1 LYQIVY
7 VVVATV
13 RVLLVA
19 LQFLMMARA
28 IISWLPVNEDNPIV
42 VFLYSVTEPV
52 IMPVR
57 SVIERFGWFEG
68 LPIDMSFLITF
79 MLLSILQMFL

>member
-1 LYQIVY
+1 MYQIVY